1 MSVLS
6 GCHGGG
12 CGACEERP
20 AGLQRGLLTVA
31 LIGQP
36 NCGKSTLFNA
46 VAGYRSATGNFSGTT
61 VRLAWS
67 QVRVNGSLMEL
78 VDVPGIYSL
87 TASSP
92 TESAAK
98 KFLLGRGI
106 DVIVNVLDASL
117 LSRSLELTLE
127 LRELGIPMVVCL
139 NMVDEAQRKGITI
152 ASSQLADMLG
162 LPVVETVAYR
172 GTGVRE
178 LFACV
183 IRQDGKGPVPVE
195 SLRWHRDIEA
205 AIERME
211 RQLDGSSASIFP
223 PKRFV
228 AVKLLEGDEDA
239 AAQVKPEA
247 LAAAERLREELLES
261 HGRTAESVLMSE
273 RHDRAM
279 HLFEK
284 TAKVGRPEKDA
295 RQAIDNL
302 LTHPVWG
309 YGFLVLLLVG
319 FFWAVFGAGG
329 WLENKML
336 AGLDG
341 VFARLAAHM
350 TPGTLG
356 TTIARSLWDGFAGG
370 AGIVLPYLVPFLFG
384 LALLEDVGYLPR
396 VAYLLDGLLH
406 RIGLHGTSIVPI
418 ILGYGCS
425 VPACLATRVLPCPR
439 DRFLATVLATLVP
452 CSARST
458 VIFAMVAYSLGPGW
472 ALGLYA
478 FNVLIVFLSGWL
490 LARLWPE
497 VSAGM
502 ILEVPRYQWPSAKVI
517 TRKVWLRLRE
527 FVVVSWPLL
536 VVGSVVLGLAEFLH
550 WDRIVNAALSPLTTL
565 LDLPTSVGTTLIFGI
580 LRKEL
585 SMVMLVQALG
595 TNQINMVMTPVQI
608 LVYTIFIMFYVPC
621 LATLV
626 AMTKEIGG
634 KLTVKATAFA
644 FVLALILAVAARLTP
659 SFFGFSA
666 HL

>member
-1 MSVLS
+1 MKVLG
-6 GCHGGG
+6 GCHGSS
-12 CGACEERP
+12 CHSCEERP
-20 AGLQRGLLTVA
+20 VGLPSGLLTVA

-36 NCGKSTLFNA
+36 NSGKSTLFNA
-46 VAGYRSATGNFSGTT
+46 VAGYRSATGNFPGTT

-67 QVRVNGSLMEL
+67 QVRVNGSVVEL

-87 TASSP
+87 AVSNP

-98 KFLLGRGI
+98 KFVLSRDI
-106 DVIVNVLDASL
+106 DVIVNVVDASL

-127 LRELGIPMVVCL
+127 LRELGIPMVMCL
-139 NMVDEAQRKGITI
+139 NMVDEAQRKGIAI
-152 ASSQLADMLG
+152 ASSQLADVLG
-162 LPVVETVAYR
+162 LPVAATVAYR
-172 GTGVRE
+172 GIGVRE

-183 IRQDGKGPVPVE
+183 IRQDGKGPAATE
-195 SLRWHRDIEA
+195 ALRWHRDVEA
-205 AIERME
+205 VIERME
-211 RQLDGSSASIFP
+211 QYLDDDQAQIFP
-223 PKRFV
+223 PKRFQ
-228 AVKLLEGDEDA
+228 AVKLLEGDGEVA
-239 AAQVKPEA
+239 AKVTPRA
-247 LAAAERLREELLES
+247 LAAAQSLREELVET
-261 HGRTAESVLMSE
+261 HGRPAESVLMSE

-279 HLFEK
+279 HLFEEI
-284 TAKVGRPEKDA
+284 AKVGRPEKDA
-295 RQAIDNL
+295 RQAVDNL

-309 YGFLVLLLVG
+309 YGFLVVLLVG
-319 FFWAVFGAGG
+319 FFWAVFGVGG
-329 WLENKML
+329 WLENRVL
-336 AGLDG
+336 AGLDS
-341 VFARLAAHM
+341 VFAKLSAHM
-350 TPGTLG
+350 TLG
-356 TTIARSLWDGFAGG
+356 TPGYTIAKSLWDGFAGG

-458 VIFAMVAYSLGPGW
+458 VIFAMVAYYSGPGW
-472 ALGLYA
+472 ALGLYV

-490 LARLWPE
+490 LARIWPE

-502 ILEVPRYQWPSAKVI
+502 ILEVPRYQWPSATVI

-536 VVGSVVLGLAEFLH
+536 VAGSVVLGLAEFLH
-550 WDRIVNAALSPLTTL
+550 WDRIVNTALLPLTTL
-565 LDLPTSVGTTLIFGI
+565 LGLPVSVGTTLIFGI

-595 TNQINMVMTPVQI
+595 TNQINTVMTPTQI
-608 LVYTIFIMFYVPC
+608 MVYTIFIMFYIPC

-626 AMTKEIGG
+626 AMTREIGG
-634 KLTVKATAFA
+634 RLTLKATAFA
-644 FVLALILAVAARLTP
+644 FMLALILAVAARLTP
-659 SFFGFSA
+659 SVFRFA
-666 HL
+666 A